1 MGIRAVPMP
10 AKKRRKWEGEMSG
23 RALADGLGVLAVLAV
38 LSGLYLALFY
48 APPDALQGDVQRL
61 MYIHVPTAWVA
72 FLAFFVVFVASVVYL
87 WRRLP
92 EADRLAYASAEI
104 GVLFTALTLIDGAIW
119 GKPTWGT
126 WWTWD
131 ARLTTTAILLVIYV
145 GYLMLRS
152 FVEEPERRARLA
164 ALVGI
169 VGFIDVPIIYLS
181 VLWFRTL
188 HQPPSIQRG
197 GVTMP
202 DSMFYTLLCNF
213 AAYTLVY
220 LFFLIKRVRLESL
233 RAIVDA
239 WIATKLRHD
248 PS

>member
-1 MGIRAVPMP
+1 MIG
-10 AKKRRKWEGEMSG
+10 RR
-23 RALADGLGVLAVLAV
+23 LANGLGIVALLAVIA
-38 LSGLYLALFY
+38 GFYLAMFY
-48 APPDALQGDVQRL
+48 VPPDALQGDVQRI

-72 FLAFFVVFVASVVYL
+72 FFAFFVVFLASVIYL
-87 WRRLP
+87 WKRLP

-104 GVLFTALTLIDGAIW
+104 GVLFTALTLLDGAIW

-131 ARLTTTAILLVIYV
+131 ARLTTTALLFVIYV

-152 FVEEPERRARLA
+152 YIDEPERRARLS

-169 VGFIDVPIIYLS
+169 VGFIDVPIIYMS

-197 GVTMP
+197 GASMP
-202 DSMFYTLLCNF
+202 DAMLFTLLVNF

-220 LFFLIKRVRLESL
+220 LFFLVKRVRIESL
-233 RAIVDA
+233 QALLDTVSAEKVI
-239 WIATKLRHD
+239 HD
-248 PS
+248 

>member
-1 MGIRAVPMP
+1 MI
-10 AKKRRKWEGEMSG
+10 G
-23 RALADGLGVLAVLAV
+23 RLLANGLGIIALLAVLV
-38 LSGLYLALFY
+38 GLYLAFFY
-48 APPDALQGDVQRL
+48 APPDALQGDVQRI

-72 FLAFFVVFVASVVYL
+72 FFAFFVVFLASLVYL
-87 WRRLP
+87 WKRLP
-92 EADRLAYASAEI
+92 EADRLAHASAEI
-104 GVLFTALTLIDGAIW
+104 GVLFTALTLIDGSIW

-131 ARLTTTAILLVIYV
+131 ARLTTTAILFVIYV

-152 FVEEPERRARLA
+152 FIDEPERRARLS

-197 GVTMP
+197 GASMP
-202 DSMFYTLLCNF
+202 DAMLFTLLLNF
-213 AAYTLVY
+213 GAYTLVY
-220 LFFLIKRVRLESL
+220 LFFLVKRARIESL
-233 RAIVDA
+233 QAVSDTLSAEKAIRD
-239 WIATKLRHD
+239 
-248 PS
+248 

>member
-1 MGIRAVPMP
+1 MAEPC
-10 AKKRRKWEGEMSG
+10 MSG
-23 RALADGLGVLAVLAV
+23 RTLANGLGIVALLAVLV
-38 LSGLYLALFY
+38 GLYLAFFY
-48 APPDALQGDVQRL
+48 TPADALQGDVQRI

-72 FLAFFVVFVASVVYL
+72 FFACFVVFVASMVYL
-87 WRRLP
+87 WKRWP

-104 GVLFTALTLIDGAIW
+104 GVLFTALTLIDGSIW

-169 VGFIDVPIIYLS
+169 VGFIDVPIIYMS

-188 HQPPSIQRG
+188 HQPPSIQAG
-197 GVTMP
+197 GVAMP
-202 DSMFYTLLCNF
+202 ESMLFTLLFNF
-213 AAYTLVY
+213 GAYTLVY
-220 LFFLIKRVRLESL
+220 FFFLVKRVRLESL
-233 RAIVDA
+233 RVIIDA
-239 WIATKLRHD
+239 LMAEKVGHE
-248 PS
+248 

>member
-1 MGIRAVPMP
+1 MIGQH
-10 AKKRRKWEGEMSG
+10 
-23 RALADGLGVLAVLAV
+23 LANGLGILALFAV
-38 LSGLYLALFY
+38 TAGLYLAIFY
-48 APPDALQGDVQRL
+48 VPPDLLQGDVQRI

-72 FLAFFVVFVASVVYL
+72 FLAFFVVFLAGIIYL
-87 WRRLP
+87 WKRFP

-131 ARLTTTAILLVIYV
+131 ARLTTTAILFIIYV

-152 FVEEPERRARLA
+152 YIDEPERRARLS

-169 VGFIDVPIIYLS
+169 IGFIDVPIIYMS

-197 GVTMP
+197 GASMP
-202 DSMFYTLLCNF
+202 DAMLFTLLFNF
-213 AAYTLVY
+213 GAYTLVY
-220 LFFLIKRVRLESL
+220 LFFLVKRVRIESL
-233 RAIVDA
+233 RAILDA
-239 WIATKLRHD
+239 IGAEKAIHE
-248 PS
+248 

>member
-1 MGIRAVPMP
+1 MI
-10 AKKRRKWEGEMSG
+10 G
-23 RALADGLGVLAVLAV
+23 RHLANGLGIFALLAVLT
-38 LSGLYLALFY
+38 GLYLALFY
-48 APPDALQGDVQRL
+48 APADALQGDVQRI

-72 FLAFFVVFVASVVYL
+72 FLAFFVVFASSLVYL
-87 WRRLP
+87 WKRFP
-92 EADRLAYASAEI
+92 EADRLAHGAAEI
-104 GVLFTALTLIDGAIW
+104 GVLFTALTLIDGSIW

-197 GVTMP
+197 GASMP
-202 DSMFYTLLCNF
+202 ESMLLTLLWNF
-213 AAYTLVY
+213 VAYTLV
-220 LFFLIKRVRLESL
+220 FMFLLVKRVRIESL
-233 RAIVDA
+233 QVMAETLVGDQA
-239 WIATKLRHD
+239 AHE
-248 PS
+248 

>member
-1 MGIRAVPMP
+1 MV
-10 AKKRRKWEGEMSG
+10 G
-23 RALADGLGVLAVLAV
+23 RHLANGLGLLALFAVLV
-38 LSGLYLALFY
+38 GLYLALFY
-48 APPDALQGDVQRL
+48 APADALQGDVQRI

-72 FLAFFVVFVASVVYL
+72 FFAFFVVFVSSLVYL
-87 WRRLP
+87 WKRLL

-104 GVLFTALTLIDGAIW
+104 GVLFTALTLIDGSIW

-152 FVEEPERRARLA
+152 FIEEPERRARLA
-164 ALVGI
+164 ALVGL

-197 GVTMP
+197 GASMP
-202 DSMFYTLLCNF
+202 DAMLFTLLFNF
-213 AAYTLVY
+213 GAYTLVY
-220 LFFLIKRVRLESL
+220 LFFLVKRVRIEGLH
-233 RAIVDA
+233 AISETN
-239 WIATKLRHD
+239 IAEKAVHE
-248 PS
+248 

>member
-1 MGIRAVPMP
+1 MIGRMLANALGIL
-10 AKKRRKWEGEMSG
+10 
-23 RALADGLGVLAVLAV
+23 ALLAVLA
-38 LSGLYLALFY
+38 GLFLAFFH
-48 APPDALQGDVQRL
+48 APSDALQGDVQRI

-72 FLAFFVVFVASVVYL
+72 FFAFFVVFVSSLVYL
-87 WRRLP
+87 WKRLP

-104 GVLFTALTLIDGAIW
+104 GVLFTALTLIDGSIW

-169 VGFIDVPIIYLS
+169 VGFIDVPIIYMS

-188 HQPPSIQRG
+188 HQPPSIQTG
-197 GVTMP
+197 GVKMP
-202 DSMFYTLLCNF
+202 EAMLLTLLVNVGV
-213 AAYTLVY
+213 YTLVY
-220 LFFLIKRVRLESL
+220 LFFLVKRVRLESL
-233 RAIVDA
+233 RAIREVLVA
-239 WIATKLRHD
+239 AKVNYE
-248 PS
+248 

>member
-1 MGIRAVPMP
+1 MKPTCAMI
-10 AKKRRKWEGEMSG
+10 G
-23 RALADGLGVLAVLAV
+23 RTLANGLGMLALLSVLI
-38 LSGLYLALFY
+38 GLYLAFFY
-48 APPDALQGDVQRL
+48 APPDALQGDVQRI

-72 FLAFFVVFVASVVYL
+72 FLAFFVVFVASILYL
-87 WRRLP
+87 WKRAP
-92 EADRLAYASAEI
+92 ESDRLAAASAEI
-104 GVLFTALTLIDGAIW
+104 GVLFTALTLIDGSIW

-152 FVEEPERRARLA
+152 FVEEPEQRARLA

-169 VGFIDVPIIYLS
+169 VGFIDVPIIYMS

-197 GVTMP
+197 GVAMP
-202 DSMFYTLLCNF
+202 DEMLWTLLFNF
-213 AAYTLVY
+213 GAYTLVY
-220 LFFLIKRVRLESL
+220 LFFLVKRVRIESL
-233 RAIVDA
+233 RAIGDA
-239 WIATKLRHD
+239 LMAAKVRHE
-248 PS
+248 

>member
-1 MGIRAVPMP
+1 MIGRMLANALGI
-10 AKKRRKWEGEMSG
+10 
-23 RALADGLGVLAVLAV
+23 
-38 LSGLYLALFY
+38 LALLALLAGLFLAFFH
-48 APPDALQGDVQRL
+48 APADALQGDVQRI
-61 MYIHVPTAWVA
+61 MYVHVPTAWVA
-72 FLAFFVVFVASVVYL
+72 FFAFFVVFVSSLVYL
-87 WRRLP
+87 WKRLP

-104 GVLFTALTLIDGAIW
+104 GVLFTALTLIDGSIW

-169 VGFIDVPIIYLS
+169 VGFIDVPIIYMS

-188 HQPPSIQRG
+188 HQPPSIQTG
-197 GVTMP
+197 GVKMP
-202 DSMFYTLLCNF
+202 DAMLLTLLVNVGV
-213 AAYTLVY
+213 YTLVY
-220 LFFLIKRVRLESL
+220 LFFLVKRVRLESL
-233 RAIVDA
+233 RAIREVLVA
-239 WIATKLRHD
+239 AKVHHE
-248 PS
+248 

>member
-1 MGIRAVPMP
+1 MAGRGLANALGII
-10 AKKRRKWEGEMSG
+10 
-23 RALADGLGVLAVLAV
+23 ALLTVLV
-38 LSGLYLALFY
+38 GLYLAFFY
-48 APPDALQGDVQRL
+48 APRDALQGDVQRL

-72 FLAFFVVFVASVVYL
+72 FLAFFVVFGASLVYL
-87 WRRLP
+87 WKRFG

-104 GVLFTALTLIDGAIW
+104 GVLFTALTLIDGSIW

-152 FVEEPERRARLA
+152 FVDEPDRRARLA

-169 VGFIDVPIIYLS
+169 VGFLDVPMIYMS

-188 HQPPSIQRG
+188 HQPPSIQASGAKMDRAML
-197 GVTMP
+197 VTLLVN
-202 DSMFYTLLCNF
+202 FGAYTLL
-213 AAYTLVY
+213 Y
-220 LFFLIKRVRLESL
+220 LFLLVRRVRLESL
-233 RAIVDA
+233 RAMTEAVVA
-239 WIATKLRHD
+239 HKATHD
-248 PS
+248 